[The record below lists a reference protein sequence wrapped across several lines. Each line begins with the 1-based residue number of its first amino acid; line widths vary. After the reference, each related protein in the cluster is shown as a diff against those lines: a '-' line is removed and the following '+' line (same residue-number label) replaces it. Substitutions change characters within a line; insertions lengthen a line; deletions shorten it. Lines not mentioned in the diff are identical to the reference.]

1 MATELLSPTDAAKR
15 IGVNP
20 RTLKRWAADGKIRH
34 VRLPSGRFRFPA
46 DVVDEVLAERIP
58 DGDAA

>member
-1 MATELLSPTDAAKR
+1 MAPELLSPTEAAQR
-15 IGVNP
+15 IGVNA
-20 RTLKRWAADGKIRH
+20 RTLKRWAADGKVRH
-34 VRLPSGRFRFPA
+34 IRLPSGHFRFPV

>member
-1 MATELLSPTDAAKR
+1 MATELLSPTDAAEL

-20 RTLKRWAADGKIRH
+20 RTLKRWAAAGKVRH

-58 DGDAA
+58 EDAA